1 MNEILTK
8 ADFYFGPRYRKSP
21 FFEATRRAGCKAWG
35 IYNHMYIPNYYD
47 DPIEEYRSLTEDVTL
62 WDVSVERI
70 VEITGPD
77 ASEFTNRLTPR
88 DLTKCA
94 VGQGKYVLITAED
107 GGIVNEPV
115 LLRLGENQWW
125 LALSDYDAGLWA
137 RGYSVGCGLDV
148 KVREPEIYPVQV
160 QGPKSRDVMIEL
172 FGDAVAQIRY
182 YWTMETD
189 LDGIPVVISRT
200 GWSAEIGF
208 EIYLR
213 DPSRGE
219 ELWDRIMEAGKPH
232 RIRPIAP
239 SQIRRIE
246 AGIFRYGA
254 DMTIDNNPFEIMG
267 LERLVED
274 QSADYIGKEALI
286 RIKAEGV
293 SRKLVGIVLDGDEM
307 IQGCPDV
314 APAYK
319 DGEEIG
325 RVTVIDWSPRMQRNI
340 GYVWV
345 PVELAAPGNALE
357 VRTLTG
363 TATGKTAA
371 VPFFDPRKSVP
382 SQRLA
387 DG

>member
-47 DPIEEYRSLTEDVTL
+47 DPIEEYRSLTNDVTL

-94 VGQGKYVLITAED
+94 IGQGKYVLITAED

-125 LALSDYDAGLWA
+125 LALSDSDAGLWA
-137 RGYSVGCGLDV
+137 RGYAAGCGLDV

-160 QGPKSRDVMIEL
+160 QGPKSKDVMIEL
-172 FGDAVAQIRY
+172 FGEAVANIRY

-208 EIYLR
+208 EVYLR

-246 AGIFRYGA
+246 AGIYRYGA
-254 DMTIDNNPFEIMG
+254 DMTIEDNPFEVMG

-274 QSADYIGKEALI
+274 QSADYIGKEALM

-293 SRKLVGIVLDGDEM
+293 SRKLVGLVLDSDE
-307 IQGCPDV
+307 IVRGRPDA
-314 APAYK
+314 APAYS
-319 DGEEIG
+319 DGKEIG
-325 RVTVIDWSPRMQRNI
+325 RVTVIVWSPRMQKNI

-345 PVELAAPGNALE
+345 PIELAAPGNALE
-357 VRTLTG
+357 VCTLDG
-363 TATGKTAA
+363 TAMGKTAA

-387 DG
+387 TG

>member
-182 YWTMETD
+182 YWTMGD
-189 LDGIPVVISRT
+189 RSRRHS
-200 GWSAEIGF
+200 GGHQPDRMER
-208 EIYLR
+208 R
-213 DPSRGE
+213 D
-219 ELWDRIMEAGKPH
+219 
-232 RIRPIAP
+232 
-239 SQIRRIE
+239 
-246 AGIFRYGA
+246 
-254 DMTIDNNPFEIMG
+254 
-267 LERLVED
+267 
-274 QSADYIGKEALI
+274 
-286 RIKAEGV
+286 
-293 SRKLVGIVLDGDEM
+293 
-307 IQGCPDV
+307 
-314 APAYK
+314 
-319 DGEEIG
+319 
-325 RVTVIDWSPRMQRNI
+325 RVRNLSPRPEPRRRVV
-340 GYVWV
+340 G
-345 PVELAAPGNALE
+345 PDHGSGKAAPHPAD
-357 VRTLTG
+357 R
-363 TATGKTAA
+363 A
-371 VPFFDPRKSVP
+371 
-382 SQRLA
+382 LA
-387 DG
+387 DSSHRGPGYFVTAPT

>member
-115 LLRLGENQWW
+115 LLRVGENQWW
-125 LALSDYDAGLWA
+125 LALSDFDAGLWA
-137 RGYSVGCGLDV
+137 RGYSVACGLDV
-148 KVREPEIYPVQV
+148 TVREPEIYPVQV
-160 QGPKSRDVMIEL
+160 QGPKSRDVMTAL
-172 FGDAVAQIRY
+172 FGDEVAKIRY

-267 LERLVED
+267 FERLVED
-274 QSADYIGKEALI
+274 QSADYIGKEALM

-293 SRKLVGIVLDGDEM
+293 SRKLVGIVLDGEEE
-307 IQGCPDV
+307 IQGRPDV
-314 APAYK
+314 APVYK

-325 RVTVIDWSPRMQRNI
+325 RVTAIVWSPRMQRNI

-345 PVELAAPGNALE
+345 PIELASPGNALE
-357 VRTLTG
+357 VSTLTG

-382 SQRLA
+382 AQSLA
-387 DG
+387 AG